1 MRVSCRIECIA
12 DGRHHAVEHAG
23 RSDHIRSCLCLR
35 DRNLLHESKRRIIIE
50 FKAAAGLFDDSAVPV
65 GSILAGTEVGD
76 DHKFW
81 LCSLHGRDRFL
92 DDTVASKRLR
102 SRGVLFLR
110 DTEENNG
117 PHPFGK
123 QLAGKISC
131 GRERIANLS
140 GHGRDWNLLFC
151 CFVKEEREAEC
162 FGRKSGLGENR
173 TENIAS
179 QTA

>member
-23 RSDHIRSCLCLR
+23 RSDYIRSGLSLR
-35 DRNLLHESKRRIIIE
+35 DRNLLHENKRRIIIE

-65 GSILAGTEVGD
+65 GSVLAGTQIRD
-76 DHKFW
+76 DHKSR
-81 LCSLHGRDRFL
+81 LCGFHGRDRFL
-92 DDTVASKRLR
+92 DDTVVSKRLR
-102 SRGVLFLR
+102 CRGVLFLR

-117 PHPFGK
+117 PHSFCE
-123 QLAGKISC
+123 QLAGKFPC
-131 GRERIANLS
+131 RRERIANLS
-140 GHGRDWNLLFC
+140 GHGGDWNLLFC